1 MKHIRN
7 FKNYKENKLLES
19 KFNERVKIFSNINLE
34 STEQELFI
42 EVFDKYLEE
51 YKVDESIKIEIKK
64 YINENQLLT
73 EAFFDK
79 LKNRFPKAAEVSKKL
94 SDKAESVLG
103 KVLQSTKD
111 AVSFVKKISEGIK
124 ESFIK
129 GMQNGKKIFEDQIKN
144 GKLKSKIDDLSKTKK
159 EGLIIDMKVIK
170 QLSQFYTKDFLPN
183 ILKVQ
188 KSKMSD
194 FLSKE
199 QTPISESLLLEE
211 KGNVIATLVHGLEKI
226 PPFSWLHKVAQAGE
240 AGSNKLISALSTLTE
255 KLGGPSFEL
264 PVIALLIGVTIEQI
278 VKGQAG
284 GWLVSLA
291 GSTTPLGMAITGIKI
306 VAMFIALIVS
316 LDAIIGEKILGG
328 HSEEEK

>member
-19 KFNERVKIFSNINLE
+19 KFNERVNFFSNINLE
-34 STEQELFI
+34 STEQKLFI

-79 LKNRFPKAAEVSKKL
+79 LKNRFSKAAEVSKKL

-111 AVSFVKKISEGIK
+111 SVSFVKKISEGIK

-129 GMQNGKKIFEDQIKN
+129 GIQNGKKIFEDQIKN

-240 AGSNKLISALSTLTE
+240 DLIN
-255 KLGGPSFEL
+255 
-264 PVIALLIGVTIEQI
+264 
-278 VKGQAG
+278 
-284 GWLVSLA
+284 
-291 GSTTPLGMAITGIKI
+291 
-306 VAMFIALIVS
+306 
-316 LDAIIGEKILGG
+316 
-328 HSEEEK
+328 